1 MNGTT
6 IDNSRL
12 IYFIIII
19 IYLFFLL
26 SSYYYYSVVPG
37 YNINTRV
44 EEEREREY

>member
-19 IYLFFLL
+19 YFFFCLL
-26 SSYYYYSVVPG
+26 IITVVPG

-44 EEEREREY
+44 EEGREREY

>member
-19 IYLFFLL
+19 YFFFCLL
-26 SSYYYYSVVPG
+26 IITVVPG

-44 EEEREREY
+44 EEEGEREY